1 MNKLFLAVAAL
12 IVTSVSVIHAQ
23 TNPVHTTNSVTAQ
36 TPQKYPVAESP
47 EAKAMRMQWWH
58 EAKFGMF
65 IHWGVYSVPAGY
77 YHDKPV
83 TNAGEWI
90 MNRAKIPV
98 AEYQAFAKEFNP
110 VKFDADAWVNIA
122 KDAGMKYIV
131 ITAKHHDGFAMFDTK
146 ASPWNIVQATPYGKD
161 PLKDLAAACRKQGI
175 KLGFYYSQAQDW
187 NNGGSTGGHNWD
199 KAQDRDMDD
208 YIDKIA
214 VPQVKEICSNYG
226 EFPAVLWW
234 DTPKDMNTNRA
245 EKLYAAVHALK
256 PDIIMNNRL
265 GGGIRCDTETPEQYI
280 PAQGY
285 PGRDWETCMTMNGT
299 WGFKR
304 DDHDWKS
311 PETLIRNLCD
321 IASKGGNYL
330 LNVGPTSEGLIPQP
344 SVETL
349 AAIGAWMK
357 VNGEAIYG
365 SSSTPFSDVHGTFS
379 ATEKD
384 RRGNPK
390 FTPNWD
396 WRCTSKPGKI
406 YVSIFE
412 WPKTRKFELPAITN
426 KVAKAWL
433 LADKSKLK
441 FTQTDAGIALEIPAD
456 APDKIASVVC
466 IEFTKPGASI
476 NYDRAADAK
485 RMAAMS
491 PDELAWEKVLEA
503 NLGDFYLPHY
513 KADKLAGKVTAW
525 DFVKDDPKLPR
536 VLLIGDSISR
546 GYTLDVRRDLAGKA
560 NVHRAPANCGATTQ
574 GVKKLDA
581 WLGED
586 KWDVIHFNFG
596 IHDRNLPPETY
607 AANLEQIIA
616 TLQKTGAK
624 LLWAR
629 TTPPAS
635 ADNAEHFSPEQCTTV
650 NRIADEIMNRHGIP
664 IDDLCSPIQPR
675 LAEFQ
680 NPNNVHFNDAGYKF
694 LAGKVSDEIL
704 AAIGSAAGR

>member
-12 IVTSVSVIHAQ
+12 IVTSVSVAHAQ
-23 TNPVHTTNSVTAQ
+23 TNLTQSATSVRARSEENF
-36 TPQKYPVAESP
+36 PVAESP
-47 EAKAMRMQWWH
+47 EAKAKRMLWWH

-98 AEYQAFAKEFNP
+98 AKYQAFAKDFNP
-110 VKFDADAWVNIA
+110 VKFDADAWVKIA

-146 ASPWNIVQATPYGKD
+146 ASTWNIVQATPYGKD

-214 VPQVKEICSNYG
+214 VPQVKELLSNYG
-226 EFPAVLWW
+226 EFPVVLWW

-285 PGRDWETCMTMNGT
+285 PGRDWETCMTMNDT

-304 DDHDWKS
+304 DDNDWKS
-311 PETLIRNLCD
+311 TETFIRNLCD

-344 SVETL
+344 SIGRL
-349 AAIGAWMK
+349 AEIGAWMK

-365 SSSTPFSDVHGTFS
+365 SSPTPFSDVHGTFS

-384 RRGNPK
+384 RHGNPK
-390 FTPNWD
+390 FFPIWD

-406 YVSIFE
+406 YISVFD
-412 WPKTRKFELPAITN
+412 WPKNGKFQLPPLQD
-426 KVAKAWL
+426 KVETVWL
-433 LADKSKLK
+433 LANKTKLK
-441 FTQTDAGIALEIPAD
+441 FAQTDAGVILDLPAD

-466 IEFTKPGASI
+466 VEFAK
-476 NYDRAADAK
+476 AAKKVTYNSAVDAK
-485 RMAAMS
+485 RKAAMS
-491 PDELAWEKVLEA
+491 PDELAWENVLEQ
-503 NLGDFYLPHY
+503 NLGDFYLPYY
-513 KADKLAGKVTAW
+513 KNDKAAGKETAW
-525 DFVKDDPKLPR
+525 DFVRDDPKLPR

-546 GYTLDVRRDLAGKA
+546 GYTLEVRHALSGKV
-560 NVHRAPANCGATTQ
+560 NVHRAPANCGATTL
-574 GVKKLDA
+574 GVKKIND
-581 WLGED
+581 WLGD
-586 KWDVIHFNFG
+586 GNWDVIHFNFG

-607 AANLEQIIA
+607 AANLEQIVA

-624 LLWAR
+624 LIWAR
-629 TTPPAS
+629 TTPPAN
-635 ADNAEHFSPEQCTTV
+635 ADNAEKFSPEQCAAV
-650 NRIADEIMNRHGIP
+650 NRIADEIMARHGIP
-664 IDDLCSPIQPR
+664 IDDLCSPIKPR
-675 LAEFQ
+675 LAELQ
-680 NPNNVHFNDAGYKF
+680 NPNNVHFNEAGYKF
-694 LAGKVSDEIL
+694 LAEKASSAIL
-704 AAIGSAAGR
+704 AQLNGATK